1 MSRMHDLFLNQ
12 EQIAVEVDYF
22 DERAKAELSSY
33 PTHTRIAE
41 IAGKTISIPTG
52 EILTYFLFHKPRL
65 HGGGLSHYQSLAR
78 EQYSAIAM
86 LDRYVEP
93 NGTSLCI
100 VTGQRVGTYIPE
112 YLGEAVGLSV
122 INRLHSMTESDWK
135 RIEQEYGRRA
145 APTFDYEHELKSSD
159 GKSIIQ
165 LEAKGSVVEDCRKHC
180 ANTQNHRAKIEEKK
194 RKIKKS
200 GAKYRYPA
208 DLRYGTIT
216 AIDRTRDRSIKCWL
230 VDPEADEDTA
240 PAANFKL
247 LARMAFLRDCVQL
260 VSPRSPL
267 AAVLQ
272 DRVAVLEALKN
283 PFELEGV
290 SLRHPREETLGGIV
304 SDSVFPRRAFGRSVS
319 RLFPRRSHVVD
330 GPTAGEIFPGPGC
343 VLFCGFQEELIE
355 LAIEQEFDRIIS
367 YRRPSATI
375 EKTVECVVTRKRFLR
390 EFDVMP
396 SLRPFAEGSKDLI
409 NFRLTGRL
417 YYAPSGTVVGR
428 LNV

>member
-1 MSRMHDLFLNQ
+1 MHDPFIGQ

-33 PTHTRIAE
+33 PTYAKMAE
-41 IAGKTISIPTG
+41 MAGKTISIPTG

-65 HGGGLSHYQSLAR
+65 HRGGLSHYQSLTR
-78 EQYSAIAM
+78 EQHSAIAM
-86 LDRYVEP
+86 LDRYVEH

-100 VTGQRVGTYIPE
+100 ATEQRVGTYIPE

-122 INRLHSMTESDWK
+122 INRLHDMTEADWK
-135 RIEQEYGRRA
+135 RIEQEHGRRA
-145 APTFDYEHELKSSD
+145 APTFDYAHKLKASD
-159 GKSIIQ
+159 GESIIQ
-165 LEAKGSVVEDCRKHC
+165 LEAKGSVVEDCKKHC
-180 ANTQNHRAKIEEKK
+180 ANTKNHRAKIEEKK
-194 RKIKKS
+194 HKIEEA

-230 VDPEADEDTA
+230 VDPEADKDTA

-260 VSPRSPL
+260 VASRSRL

-290 SLRHPREETLGGIV
+290 SLRHPREETFGGII
-304 SDSVFPRRAFGRSVS
+304 SDSVFPRRAFGPSVS

-330 GPTAGEIFPGPGC
+330 GPAAGEIIPGPDC
-343 VLFCGFQEELIE
+343 VLFCGFKEELVE
-355 LAIEQEFDRIIS
+355 LAIEQDFDRIIS

-390 EFDVMP
+390 DFSVLP
-396 SLRPFAEGSKDLI
+396 SLRPFAEGSKDPI

-428 LNV
+428 LKV